1 MRYGRFTTI
10 ASAAVIFTLALVG
23 CGKKERFPQA
33 GEPAFEYQLPANWP
47 VTSFQNR
54 GANTRTFMSPTKCTV
69 VTMAVATDPAVGLI
83 SYRTMADSFLKTAKG
98 FQKAGGFEDEQV
110 GDLKGKSCKFTR
122 VMTDGVVE
130 TKLMLFR
137 VDDQHFAFFATALG
151 SNAPGDEKKVA
162 EDFLR
167 TLKIVHT
174 GAQPSPAPDE
184 QMLELREDALAA
196 MEGKNFDRAIQ
207 LWSEVLKRNPGN
219 VEAYFQRSHA
229 YWAEDKL
236 DKSLDDINATLRLD
250 PGMNPAYLIRGAM
263 YLQNGERERG
273 IADMDRYLKSDPTNA
288 QALGRRG
295 SAYLQ
300 LHQYDKALADF
311 NASIK
316 ADPKLEP
323 AYSERGRAYQEMGE
337 YEKAAT
343 DFETAMRLMPGNPSL
358 LNKVA
363 WLYAT
368 CPKDPVR
375 NGAKAVELAM
385 KACELTQWGNSWY
398 ADTLAAAYAEAGKWE
413 EAMNYE
419 KLALQLEKAG
429 KNDAETVKGYEER
442 LELYGKKQAYRSK
455 RE

>member
-1 MRYGRFTTI
+1 MKYGCVTI
-10 ASAAVIFTLALVG
+10 VALALLLAG

-33 GEPAFEYQLPANWP
+33 GEPAFEYRLPADWK
-47 VTSFQNR
+47 VTSFQDKN
-54 GANTRTFMSPTKCTV
+54 GSMVTFISPTQCSV
-69 VTMAVATDPAVGLI
+69 VTMAVATDPSLDSI
-83 SYRTMADSFLKTAKG
+83 SYRMMADGFLKKAKG
-98 FQKAGGFEDEQV
+98 FQRTGGFEDAQA
-110 GDLKGKSCKFTR
+110 GDLKGQSCKFTR
-122 VMTDGVVE
+122 AGTGGTVE
-130 TKLMLFR
+130 SKLVLFR
-137 VDDQHFAFFATALG
+137 VDDRHFAFFATTMG
-151 SNAPGDEKKVA
+151 SNTPGGEKKTM

-167 TLKIVHT
+167 TLKIVRT

-196 MEGKNFDRAIQ
+196 MDGKNFDRAIE
-207 LWSEVLKRNPGN
+207 LWSEVLKRDPGR

-229 YWAEDKL
+229 YWAKNEL

-250 PGMNPAYLIRGAM
+250 PDMSPAYLIRGVM
-263 YLQNGERERG
+263 YLQKGDRERG
-273 IADMDRYLKSDPTNA
+273 IADLDRCLKSDPTNA

-323 AYSERGRAYQEMGE
+323 AYSERGRAYEEMRE
-337 YEKAAT
+337 YEKAVA
-343 DFETAMRLMPGNPSL
+343 DYETALRLTPGNPSL
-358 LNKVA
+358 LNKTA

-368 CPKDPVR
+368 CPKDSVR
-375 NGAKAVELAM
+375 DGARAAELAM
-385 KACELTQWGNSWY
+385 QACELTQWGNSWY
-398 ADTLAAAYAEAGKWE
+398 VDTLAAAYAEAGKWE
-413 EAMNYE
+413 EAMNYG

-455 RE
+455 TE